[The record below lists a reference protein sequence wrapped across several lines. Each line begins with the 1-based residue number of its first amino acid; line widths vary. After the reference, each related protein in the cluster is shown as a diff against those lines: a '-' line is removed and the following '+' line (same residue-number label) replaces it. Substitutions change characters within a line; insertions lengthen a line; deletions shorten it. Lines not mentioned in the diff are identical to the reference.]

1 MAYVF
6 SIVLVV
12 GILGWAWYVRFSI
25 QKLLRR
31 AEETRAAYN
40 AATGDE
46 KDKRGRLYNGIVR
59 DLLTIEESIPSLFVT
74 KLFRAEKL
82 TYLGVGVKSEI

>member
-1 MAYVF
+1 MVYVF

-46 KDKRGRLYNGIVR
+46 KERLGRLYNGIVR
-59 DLLTIEESIPSLFVT
+59 DVLAVEDSFPSVLVA
-74 KLFRAEKL
+74 KVLRAEKL